1 MKKLSGDLP
10 SSPQAV
16 VPSPATLNVVSFLT
30 ESCSVLPFPAVMR
43 VWKEV
48 RESGVNPCWWSAFV
62 RESGVNP
69 CWWSAFVKAICR
81 LLLDIASSV
90 YRKIPSAFSLLF
102 RSNEVN
108 QSNESS
114 ESNPPNSPASS
125 SYPFG

>member
-30 ESCSVLPFPAVMR
+30 EGCSVLPFPAVMR
-43 VWKEV
+43 TWKE
-48 RESGVNPCWWSAFV
+48 V

-81 LLLDIASSV
+81 LLLDMTSCV
-90 YRKIPSAFSLLF
+90 YRKIPEAFSLLF
-102 RSNEVN
+102 RSNEMIRMT
-108 QSNESS
+108 QTDDYHDD
-114 ESNPPNSPASS
+114 PIL
-125 SYPFG
+125 FDF